1 VPGVALQSRYK
12 YDNMSSMAWMKSWR
26 LVAFPV
32 VSIAVLA
39 VSVPAGASPADD
51 KRAEVAR
58 IAKDT
63 EALIR
68 KGDQLNEKSKATKF
82 KLDEVSREVS
92 VAEVALA
99 RRSAEVSSLTGA
111 VTHVVVKSYV
121 YGEQDQFSDLL
132 GSLEG
137 TPGSNASARDGYSSV
152 LVGSATDKVD
162 ELRAARQDAERLSRD
177 LTDRQTRLTNLA
189 AQLKTEKE
197 AVVKTE
203 AELAV
208 LATKVTGELA
218 QLVAEETRKRAEA
231 EAARARAEAEAQR
244 KELARRAEQQRQAL
258 VAKAAADQAVRD
270 KAVRDKAVRDK
281 AAREAAARNAAAR
294 NAPTPALPRVVA
306 PVPVQPPPIDNVPRP
321 PAPNPGAAIAVAEA
335 LRQLGKPYVWG
346 TNGPNTFDC
355 SGLTQWAWGKAG
367 IFMDHYTGSQAYAF
381 PRVSPDRLQPGD
393 LVFFNVDLGHMGMY
407 IGNGQIVQAPRT
419 GDVVKITS
427 LNLGNVVV
435 AVRPG

>member
-1 VPGVALQSRYK
+1 
-12 YDNMSSMAWMKSWR
+12 M
-26 LVAFPV
+26 
-32 VSIAVLA
+32 AVLA

-231 EAARARAEAEAQR
+231 DAARARAEAEAQR
-244 KELARRAEQQRQAL
+244 KELARRLEQERQAL
-258 VAKAAADQAVRD
+258 VAKAAADQAARD
-270 KAVRDKAVRDK
+270 KAARDK

-367 IFMDHYTGSQAYAF
+367 ISMDHYTGSQAYAF
-381 PRVSPDRLQPGD
+381 PRVSPDHLQPGD